1 MKRIFLVAL
10 LSLFLASCGYSPA
23 GNLEDGKSSVS
34 SIKNMP
40 KCTSTRDGE
49 SVHVMDEGVTY
60 VCEDGKWIEQDKEG
74 EGDNQ
79 KEEILPKCSSK
90 REGKSVHVEGV
101 TYVCEDGEWIE
112 QDEDGEEEDQ
122 IEEDLPNCTSRREGE
137 RINVEDIVYVCEDGK
152 WVKDV
157 KYREGSIACKVTT
170 QTAESFIME
179 TRMNSLT
186 IKTTA
191 TFENGYMVT
200 LMEYNMEMPEDTC
213 EHYKL
218 DKTTEVV
225 CAEDG
230 KSIEITDKTKLDASS
245 FEALTALIANGCKEK
260 NGKPIPDE
268 KEDDEEDYPG
278 TCDASEE
285 GTYNEDGD
293 YVCYNGKWVE
303 FSSLY
308 YYRRTC
314 FKSDMWSGCDHI
326 YKIDTG
332 FGESDPELNKAGYW
346 FDADDRWE
354 GGESRVSW
362 PVEKGN
368 GWDANALD
376 PIIDEC
382 RGICGAAILASGRLT
397 CYPYVMVGFN
407 VAGENGEIADVSAW
421 GGLCVVYSSD
431 VAMELIL
438 GQVGAGDSR
447 LAESS
452 PVATLPK
459 GVDVIKNFSWS
470 DFKMPTWSEIHLSG
484 EDAAKSLVSILFRIQ
499 QPSGSQYHFN
509 IKAVGREGTC
519 SARK

>member
-1 MKRIFLVAL
+1 MKRIFLAAL
-10 LSLFLASCGYSPA
+10 LSLFLASCGHSPA
-23 GNLEDGKSSVS
+23 ENLEDGKTSVS

-40 KCTSTRDGE
+40 KCTLTRDGE

-60 VCEDGKWIEQDKEG
+60 VCEDGKWIEQDEDG

-79 KEEILPKCSSK
+79 KEEDLPKCSSK
-90 REGKSVHVEGV
+90 REGKSVHAEGV

-112 QDEDGEEEDQ
+112 QVEDDEGDDQ
-122 IEEDLPNCTSRREGE
+122 EEEDLPDCTLRREGE
-137 RINVEDIVYVCEDGK
+137 RFHVEDVVYVCEDGE
-152 WVKDV
+152 WVKEV
-157 KYREGSIACKVTT
+157 KYKEGTIACKVTK
-170 QTAESFIME
+170 QTAESLVME
-179 TRMNSLT
+179 TRMDSLT

-191 TFENGYMVT
+191 SLENGAMVI
-200 LMEYNMEMPEDTC
+200 LKEYNMEMPEDTC

-218 DKTTEVV
+218 EKTAEVV

-230 KSIEITDKTKLDASS
+230 KSIEITDKTKLDAAG
-245 FEALTALIANGCKEK
+245 FEALTGLIASWCKEI

-268 KEDDEEDYPG
+268 KEEDEEDYPG

-285 GTYNEDGD
+285 GTYNENGD

-303 FSSLY
+303 VYSLY
-308 YYRRTC
+308 FGGKC
-314 FKSDMWSGCDHI
+314 FSADLWAGCDHI
-326 YKIDTG
+326 YKIYTG
-332 FGESDPELNKAGYW
+332 FGEADPELNKAGYW
-346 FDADDRWE
+346 FDADDRRD
-354 GGESRVSW
+354 GGESQVSW

-368 GWDANALD
+368 DYDANALD

-382 RGICGAAILASGRLT
+382 GGICGTAILASGRLT
-397 CYPYVMVGFN
+397 YDPYVMVGFN

-431 VAMELIL
+431 VAMELVL
-438 GQVGAGDSR
+438 GQTDAGNSR
-447 LAESS
+447 LVESS
-452 PVATLPK
+452 PAVTLPK
-459 GVDVIKNFSWS
+459 GVDVVKAFSWS

-509 IKAVGREGTC
+509 IKAVGRGEGTC
-519 SARK
+519 SASK